1 MIRKD
6 TDKEPVYYGTL
17 PIQFYL
23 AILTG
28 YLIKTV
34 IDLTVGTG
42 ALAQACLLKRCGHA
56 KVSYFG
62 ICLSEAHML
71 AVRERLVYFVL
82 KQMMTEGSPLY
93 VAKCAETLVPKTP
106 KKEPKPTVG
115 SSESKSGGGGGG
127 GGGSS
132 GSSSGLKSASLLPL
146 LGNNNKG
153 GKSGGDNK
161 DGEGKTNKG
170 TKETKRKGEDGDGKD
185 NKGSRKK
192 GRKSKGDGSSWDLSD
207 DGGAADGLEDD
218 Q

>member
-6 TDKEPVYYGTL
+6 TDKEPVYFGTL
-17 PIQFYL
+17 PVQFYL

-93 VAKCAETLVPKTP
+93 ISKCAEALVPKTP
-106 KKEPKPTVG
+106 KKKENPTVG
-115 SSESKSGGGGGG
+115 SSDSKGGG

-132 GSSSGLKSASLLPL
+132 GSSSGLKSSSLLPL
-146 LGNNNKG
+146 LNKG
-153 GKSGGDNK
+153 KKGE
-161 DGEGKTNKG
+161 DGEGKGNNG
-170 TKETKRKGEDGDGKD
+170 TKGTKRKGEDGAGKD

>member
-6 TDKEPVYYGTL
+6 TDKEPVYFGTL
-17 PIQFYL
+17 PVQFYL
-23 AILTG
+23 AILTC
-28 YLIKTV
+28 YLIKAV
-34 IDLTVGTG
+34 IDLTVGAG

-115 SSESKSGGGGGG
+115 SSDSKSGGGGGG

-132 GSSSGLKSASLLPL
+132 GSSSGLKSSSLLPL
-146 LGNNNKG
+146 RGGNKG
-153 GKSGGDNK
+153 KGE
-161 DGEGKTNKG
+161 DGEGKDNRG
-170 TKETKRKGEDGDGKD
+170 TKGAKRTGEDGAGKD
-185 NKGSRKK
+185 NKCSRKK